1 MADDAPTLVG
11 CHNGISA
18 ERIVAL
24 EAEVA
29 FLRAA
34 LLKALPQG
42 GSNDSDGGSTTEG
55 CRSADPAEGDS
66 ACAGSDDSASEQACV
81 EDPDLSLP
89 SRGSALHSTGSCE
102 PCAWFWKPQGCKNG
116 SLCCRCHLCPEGE
129 VKKRRKQKLAMMR
142 LATDDTQ
149 SGGAGPSQASQ
160 VGFISTDVECVH
172 VVDALKAA
180 LPPPPYTPPPP
191 PPGLLPPP
199 PTHVAVPPPPAPA
212 AEEQQLKP
220 LMPQLFSGTVALT
233 ATAGLPAPPGLT
245 APLGLS
251 EPVPSFGS
259 AMHRLGQ
266 CQPCAW
272 FWKPQGCSNGAE
284 CRRCHLCP
292 AGEVKRRKQMKV
304 AILRAESADHAQ

>member
-1 MADDAPTLVG
+1 MAD
-11 CHNGISA
+11 NRISA

-24 EAEVA
+24 EAEVE

-34 LLKALPQG
+34 LLKALPHV
-42 GSNDSDGGSTTEG
+42 DSDGGSTTEG

-66 ACAGSDDSASEQACV
+66 ACAGSEDSASEQACV
-81 EDPDLSLP
+81 EDPDPSLP
-89 SRGSALHSTGSCE
+89 SRGSALHSSGCCE
-102 PCAWFWKPQGCKNG
+102 PCAWFWKPQGCENG

-129 VKKRRKQKLAMMR
+129 VKKRKKEKLAAMR
-142 LATDDTQ
+142 TATHDSQ
-149 SGGAGPSQASQ
+149 SGDAVREIAAPEALVEAIIANVAS
-160 VGFISTDVECVH
+160 VH
-172 VVDALKAA
+172 AANAMKAEAA
-180 LPPPPYTPPPP
+180 LPPPPPPYMPPPP

-199 PTHVAVPPPPAPA
+199 PPYVAMPPLAEPV
-212 AEEQQLKP
+212 AEEQQREP
-220 LMPQLFSGTVALT
+220 LMPQLLSGAVALT
-233 ATAGLPAPPGLT
+233 ATAGLPAPPGLA

-251 EPVPSFGS
+251 EPVPSCGS
-259 AMHRLGQ
+259 AMHRIGQ

-304 AILRAESADHAQ
+304 AILRSACADIEQ